1 MVFQQFNV
9 GVKLGR
15 LQKFGG
21 NFQSGCVF
29 GVEDAPFGVAALP
42 GQFIILSLVAGV
54 KVHSPFQQ
62 FPDSVRAFL
71 HDSAH
76 SLFVAE
82 ARSGVQRIRNMV
94 FKGIVAVPYGG
105 DAALCLGGTAIQKFA
120 FCNDCNL
127 AVFRRSQGETQSG
140 NTCPN
145 D

>member
-1 MVFQQFNV
+1 MLRLAASAARVFFRVDVYKRQDEAQLGGRNQVNGEMVFQQFNV

-71 HDSAH
+71 HDS
-76 SLFVAE
+76 
-82 ARSGVQRIRNMV
+82 
-94 FKGIVAVPYGG
+94 
-105 DAALCLGGTAIQKFA
+105 CLLYTSR
-120 FCNDCNL
+120 C
-127 AVFRRSQGETQSG
+127 V
-140 NTCPN
+140 
-145 D
+145 